1 MALTIAQTLN
11 LGTSFYSLLD
21 FVGAW
26 TLTDGTYL
34 YNFTPPQAPSQHA
47 ITKIDPTGS
56 MSVVGTWDFLTE
68 FLSVQAPRLVL
79 MAPVCGDHNSTVQF
93 YTYTKLI
100 QQR

>member
-56 MSVVGTWDFLTE
+56 MSVVGTWDF
-68 FLSVQAPRLVL
+68 PDGI
-79 MAPVCGDHNSTVQF
+79 PVSPGAALGFDGTSLWGSTIPQCSS
-93 YTYTKLI
+93 TLI
-100 QQR
+100 PS